1 MVLQVAATL
10 PHVILDSCSWA
21 ELQCSAVQADVT
33 LLFRLAA
40 RYSNSPDRAAFAA
53 IKAPKP
59 LCRIPRRAP
68 PCDSFGLWSSSVQR
82 ERGTLIIRHMHRKQ
96 SKRKKRIFSRHHSPA
111 AMNGKKK
118 AWAFMEPLRT
128 RRMLQWRYSDCVG
141 SPVEAAGDS
150 GREDRRRGRRGH
162 RRSTDVVASRRGP
175 WAPRDFTL
183 RGSVSR

>member
-1 MVLQVAATL
+1 MPCRVARPARGPSGRRYATSRDPGFL
-10 PHVILDSCSWA
+10 GRAPA
-21 ELQCSAVQADVT
+21 QCSAVQADVT

-96 SKRKKRIFSRHHSPA
+96 SKRKTGRLSSPLTRRDEWKKRSMGFHGAPSP
-111 AMNGKKK
+111 
-118 AWAFMEPLRT
+118 T
-128 RRMLQWRYSDCVG
+128 RRMLQWRYSDGVG
-141 SPVEAAGDS
+141 SPVEAAAGDS
-150 GREDRRRGRRGH
+150 GREDRRG
-162 RRSTDVVASRRGP
+162 AP
-175 WAPRDFTL
+175 WA
-183 RGSVSR
+183 

>member
-21 ELQCSAVQADVT
+21 GLQCSAVQCSAVQADVT

-96 SKRKKRIFSRHHSPA
+96 SKRKTDLQSSPLTRRDEW
-111 AMNGKKK
+111 KIKE
-118 AWAFMEPLRT
+118 AWAFREPL
-128 RRMLQWRYSDCVG
+128 V
-141 SPVEAAGDS
+141 
-150 GREDRRRGRRGH
+150 
-162 RRSTDVVASRRGP
+162 
-175 WAPRDFTL
+175 L
-183 RGSVSR
+183 RGECYSGATAMA

>member
-1 MVLQVAATL
+1 
-10 PHVILDSCSWA
+10 
-21 ELQCSAVQADVT
+21 VQADVT

-118 AWAFMEPLRT
+118 SMGFQGAPSPT
-128 RRMLQWRYSDCVG
+128 RRMLQWRYSDGVG
-141 SPVEAAGDS
+141 SPVEAAAGDS